1 MKQIQSIITYDAFDS
16 QESFEKASESIFLD
30 ITDKSR
36 EDMKD
41 YRNVPHIF
49 KTHLFQ
55 SITELP
61 TNVFESSEYIY
72 TLEVDNGKFL
82 KIGTTNTLTE
92 TLSEL
97 KDRYG
102 RITIVGPLR
111 DASNTEQI
119 IQGYMRRF
127 YTKEDVSTDNLYPLD
142 KFEAN
147 MKSLQETNSVSD
159 KDNIFEL
166 FNGIATNPNFKLI
179 NDNAGIFGLMQSWYY
194 GESLDTCLYP
204 QDLILPKVKY

>member
-1 MKQIQSIITYDAFDS
+1 MKQLQSIITYDAFDS

-41 YRNVPHIF
+41 YRYVPHIF
-49 KTHLFQ
+49 KTHLFR
-55 SITELP
+55 STTELP

-72 TLEVDNGKFL
+72 SLEVDNGKFL

-97 KDRYG
+97 KDRCG

-127 YTKEDVSTDNLYPLD
+127 YTKEDVPTDNLYPLD
-142 KFEAN
+142 KFEVN
-147 MKSLQETNSVSD
+147 MKSLQETNPISE

-166 FNGIATNPNFKLI
+166 FNGIATNSNFKLL
-179 NDNAGIFGLMQSWYY
+179 NDTAGIFGLMQSALNSY
-194 GESLDTCLYP
+194 
-204 QDLILPKVKY
+204 ILK

>member
-1 MKQIQSIITYDAFDS
+1 
-16 QESFEKASESIFLD
+16 
-30 ITDKSR
+30 
-36 EDMKD
+36 MKD

-49 KTHLFQ
+49 KTHLFR
-55 SITELP
+55 STTELP

-72 TLEVDNGKFL
+72 TLEVDNRKFL

-127 YTKEDVSTDNLYPLD
+127 YTKEDVPTDNLYPLD

-147 MKSLQETNSVSD
+147 IKNFRKTNPVSE
-159 KDNIFEL
+159 KDNIS
-166 FNGIATNPNFKLI
+166 NSST
-179 NDNAGIFGLMQSWYY
+179 
-194 GESLDTCLYP
+194 ESQRIQISNL
-204 QDLILPKVKY
+204 

>member
-1 MKQIQSIITYDAFDS
+1 MKQTQGIITYDAFDS

-55 SITELP
+55 STTELP

-72 TLEVDNGKFL
+72 TIEVDNGKFL
-82 KIGTTNTLTE
+82 KIGTTNTPTE

-97 KDRYG
+97 NDRYR
-102 RITIVGPLR
+102 RITIVAPLR

-119 IQGYMRRF
+119 IKGYMKRF
-127 YTKEDVSTDNLYPLD
+127 YTKEDVPTDNLYPLD

-147 MKSLQETNSVSD
+147 MKSFQEINSVSE
-159 KDNIFEL
+159 KNNIFEL
-166 FNGIATNPNFKLI
+166 FNGITTNPNFKLI
-179 NDNAGIFGLMQSWYY
+179 NDNAGIFGLMQSFYY
-194 GESLDTCLYP
+194 IESSNTCLYP

>member
-1 MKQIQSIITYDAFDS
+1 MKQAQGIITYDAFDF

-41 YRNVPHIF
+41 YRDVPHIF
-49 KTHLFQ
+49 KTYLFQ
-55 SITELP
+55 STTELP

-82 KIGTTNTLTE
+82 KIGTSDTLTE

-97 KDRYG
+97 KDRCG

-111 DASNTEQI
+111 DAFDTEQI

-127 YTKEDVSTDNLYPLD
+127 YTKEDVPTDNLYPLD
-142 KFEAN
+142 KFEVN
-147 MKSLQETNSVSD
+147 MKSFQKTNSVSD

-166 FNGIATNPNFKLI
+166 FNGIATNPDFKLM

-194 GESLDTCLYP
+194 GESLDACLYP

>member
-1 MKQIQSIITYDAFDS
+1 
-16 QESFEKASESIFLD
+16 
-30 ITDKSR
+30 
-36 EDMKD
+36 MKD

-49 KTHLFQ
+49 KTHLFR

-72 TLEVDNGKFL
+72 TLEFDNSEFL

-119 IQGYMRRF
+119 I
-127 YTKEDVSTDNLYPLD
+127 
-142 KFEAN
+142 
-147 MKSLQETNSVSD
+147 
-159 KDNIFEL
+159 
-166 FNGIATNPNFKLI
+166 
-179 NDNAGIFGLMQSWYY
+179 
-194 GESLDTCLYP
+194 
-204 QDLILPKVKY
+204 